1 MKGIF
6 KSKARKAFLT
16 SAICLALSSTVFAM
30 PVLDKNQ
37 TESTVKIS
45 GLDTKTGTV
54 DVSGLGLVDWKSFGL
69 ANDETLKF
77 VFAKVDGSS
86 NIINRVTGTDMST
99 IAGHMIS
106 QGEGGV
112 YLINPNGIVISGT
125 ARLDVGSLMLSTISF
140 TENDPQKL
148 LAAVGN
154 NTFNMQD
161 TKNGVLKIE
170 DGAKINFYDF
180 LALLG
185 GKVQIADNVTISDG
199 LERLGTDGN
208 KIVGDGSKDENAF
221 IVAGNQMSMS
231 YEKDPVWSVTTQ
243 TGNDVTIGKSSVKAD
258 ALEIIGNTA
267 TLNGTT
273 ITSANEGKEGY
284 VDIFAGN
291 TVGFDDDKDEYQL
304 SATSANTIN
313 AKGLTMTATDPMLFG
328 GKVDIADSNITA
340 TDGEIGINALNT
352 YGEVS
357 GGKDTWAA
365 TKDNTLTISNTTLT
379 DSTEQT
385 SEDLAKHGDKNFIDL
400 QGGNVKLTSVTTSSH
415 GIEIAAKS
423 GYTEE
428 GEETETTGTTTH
440 NLASSGM
447 DVSLTGG
454 SITTTDDIGVTG
466 KTVTTNGTEL
476 KAGGNLILAAG
487 SDAALKEAK
496 TETGNSALSVKAGA
510 NDAVSVTGGSLSADK
525 NMGLYGGSVKLDN
538 VKTAKA
544 TGYIDLI
551 AGNASN
557 YERVY
562 NETSKQHD
570 DGHDLTAS
578 SANAIT
584 VKDSTLTSGDG
595 IAAFGGKISVSGST
609 LTNTGKVG
617 EIDVNAVSEYGTVH
631 GDDDTWTAT
640 KDNTLTV
647 SKSTLTNSSTA
658 DDDKAIEL
666 QGGKVTIMD
675 GTSVTSANVYVA
687 SKSGYREDE
696 DGTNHQF
703 ATAGM
708 DTHVQ
713 NSTLKATGGSVDV
726 TGMTVTVD
734 GKSDLSASHGM
745 ILATGSDVAVKDAP
759 GGNGDPTITLAKD
772 ATNVKVGKRVTF
784 GEGTWKSLQP
794 GQETVEDTPIPV
806 EPTTPTEPSE
816 PVTPT
821 PAEQKTVDENVAQG
835 KTDMET
841 TLADNAENR
850 AAAVAQV
857 AQKLSDE
864 PMAEAS
870 KGAQVSG
877 YLQAIQES
885 EDLSSTEKAELQ
897 RTVIRNV
904 EATAVADDHAK
915 DKQTEAAGSSQ
926 EAIADTTAAAADV
939 PAAADSSAEA
949 ATVTVDGEEQE

>member
-379 DSTEQT
+379 
-385 SEDLAKHGDKNFIDL
+385 
-400 QGGNVKLTSVTTSSH
+400 
-415 GIEIAAKS
+415 
-423 GYTEE
+423 
-428 GEETETTGTTTH
+428 
-440 NLASSGM
+440 
-447 DVSLTGG
+447 
-454 SITTTDDIGVTG
+454 
-466 KTVTTNGTEL
+466 
-476 KAGGNLILAAG
+476 
-487 SDAALKEAK
+487 
-496 TETGNSALSVKAGA
+496 
-510 NDAVSVTGGSLSADK
+510 
-525 NMGLYGGSVKLDN
+525 
-538 VKTAKA
+538 
-544 TGYIDLI
+544 
-551 AGNASN
+551 
-557 YERVY
+557 
-562 NETSKQHD
+562 
-570 DGHDLTAS
+570 
-578 SANAIT
+578 
-584 VKDSTLTSGDG
+584 
-595 IAAFGGKISVSGST
+595 
-609 LTNTGKVG
+609 
-617 EIDVNAVSEYGTVH
+617 
-631 GDDDTWTAT
+631 
-640 KDNTLTV
+640 
-647 SKSTLTNSSTA
+647 NSSTA